1 LGAELAIDMFA
12 AFIFTVA
19 LIFGS
24 IGLGRLVLKKVELQS
39 LPDFDRGLFYIAFGF
54 ATVNFILLFVGLF
67 GQLNVLSVSI
77 VYIFVACVTLI
88 QFPVGVSTVKRYFFR
103 FRQLDLKNA
112 WFLLSIPLMILIVL
126 NLVGSLAPPSVA
138 DALRHHLAASQYYAR
153 TGEFEFI
160 PILFWNVPSFLHIT
174 YVTEILLINDIAPAV
189 THFAF
194 SLLSTLA
201 IFALGRKLIDWKV
214 GLLAAVIFYS
224 LPMSIELSVSPMVEM
239 CAVFFVVLALYSLCN
254 AINGKTFCW
263 IVISGLLIGV
273 AGSTKIWAIMAIP
286 AGVGFILFSKRVG
299 GIYFDKNKILLI
311 GMFIFTSLVI
321 LSPWLIRNFIESG
334 DPFWPLGYPI
344 FNSEMWTQWHHE
356 KFSSWHR
363 GPGKSILD
371 FILGPW
377 NLTNRIHLFTVDH
390 GPLTGSLLTPILIIF
405 IPGIF
410 LFKSIKDSA
419 FWKYILPILVFIFV
433 IYLIWFFGY
442 QSPRYFHIVYPVLAL
457 LAAVGIKLILD
468 TKQNWLNIPVVGLL
482 TASLIGS
489 LVISIS
495 FNSIF
500 FPVVFGA
507 ESRNQFIESKVSNIE
522 SVNWINNN
530 LNSSTNTLIMGL
542 SGWYYLDHPWS
553 LGSPAYQGEL
563 QYHLMTNSG
572 ELFEK
577 LSELGVT
584 HILLQGRVGVS
595 PQFIDFANDSYGERY
610 LIDDLNVLQ
619 DNLEKPVNTRVEFEA
634 RPYILMALLEK
645 EGNLKKIYVGDEDV
659 VKSRTFGNTEVA
671 EFSVFEIIDDK

>member
-1 LGAELAIDMFA
+1 MLI

-54 ATVNFILLFVGLF
+54 ATINFILLFIGLF

-77 VYIFVACVTLI
+77 VYILVACVTLI
-88 QFPVGVSTVKRYFFR
+88 QFPVGVSTVKRYFVQFR
-103 FRQLDLKNA
+103 ELDLKNA
-112 WFLLSIPLMILIVL
+112 WFLLLIPLMILIVL

-160 PILFWNVPSFLHIT
+160 PILFWNVPGFLHIT

-201 IFALGRKLIDWKV
+201 IFALGRRLIDWKV

-239 CAVFFVVLALYSLCN
+239 CAVFFVILGLYSLCN
-254 AINGKTFCW
+254 AINGKTFFW
-263 IVISGLLIGV
+263 IAISGLLIGV
-273 AGSTKIWAIMAIP
+273 ASSTKIWAIMAIP
-286 AGVGFILFSKRVG
+286 AGLGFILFSKRVG

-311 GMFIFTSLVI
+311 GIFIFTSLVI

-334 DPFWPLGYPI
+334 DPFWPLGYPV

-377 NLTNRIHLFTVDH
+377 NLTNRIDLFTVDH

-410 LFKSIKDSA
+410 LFKSIRDSG

-433 IYLIWFFGY
+433 IYLIWFLGY

-468 TKQNWLNIPVVGLL
+468 TKQSWLNIPVVGLL

-489 LVISIS
+489 LVISIA

-500 FPVVFGA
+500 FSVVFGA

-542 SGWYYLDHPWS
+542 SGWYYLEYPWH
-553 LGSPAYQGEL
+553 LGVPSYQGEID
-563 QYHLMTNSG
+563 YHLMTNSE
-572 ELFEK
+572 ELLLK

-584 HILLQGRVGVS
+584 HILLQGRVGIS
-595 PQFIDFANDSYGERY
+595 SQFIDHANDSYGEKY
-610 LIDDLNVLQ
+610 LIEDLNVLQ
-619 DNLEKPVNTRVEFEA
+619 DNLEKPVTTRVEFEA
-634 RPYILMALLEK
+634 RPFILMALLQAK
-645 EGNLKKIYVGDEDV
+645 GNLKRIYVGDEDV
-659 VKSRTFGNTEVA
+659 VKSRTFGSTEAA

>member
-1 LGAELAIDMFA
+1 MLI

-24 IGLGRLVLKKVELQS
+24 IGLGRLVLKKVGLQS

-54 ATVNFILLFVGLF
+54 ATINFILLFIGLF

-77 VYIFVACVTLI
+77 VYILVACVTLT
-88 QFPVGVSTVKRYFFR
+88 QFPVGVSTVKRYFVQFR
-103 FRQLDLKNA
+103 ELDLKNP
-112 WFLLSIPLMILIVL
+112 WFLLLIPLMILIVL

-153 TGEFEFI
+153 IGEFEFI

-201 IFALGRKLIDWKV
+201 IFALGRRLIDWKV

-239 CAVFFVVLALYSLCN
+239 CAVFFVILALYSLCN
-254 AINGKTFCW
+254 AINGKTFFW
-263 IVISGLLIGV
+263 IAISGLLIGV
-273 AGSTKIWAIMAIP
+273 ASSTKIWAIMTIP
-286 AGVGFILFSKRVG
+286 AGLVFILFSKRAG

-311 GMFIFTSLVI
+311 GIFIFTSLVV

-334 DPFWPLGYPI
+334 DPFWPLGYPV

-410 LFKSIKDSA
+410 LFKSIRDSG

-433 IYLIWFFGY
+433 IYLIWFLGY

-468 TKQNWLNIPVVGLL
+468 TKQNWLNIV
-482 TASLIGS
+482 
-489 LVISIS
+489 
-495 FNSIF
+495 
-500 FPVVFGA
+500 
-507 ESRNQFIESKVSNIE
+507 
-522 SVNWINNN
+522 
-530 LNSSTNTLIMGL
+530 
-542 SGWYYLDHPWS
+542 
-553 LGSPAYQGEL
+553 
-563 QYHLMTNSG
+563 
-572 ELFEK
+572 
-577 LSELGVT
+577 
-584 HILLQGRVGVS
+584 
-595 PQFIDFANDSYGERY
+595 
-610 LIDDLNVLQ
+610 
-619 DNLEKPVNTRVEFEA
+619 
-634 RPYILMALLEK
+634 
-645 EGNLKKIYVGDEDV
+645 
-659 VKSRTFGNTEVA
+659 
-671 EFSVFEIIDDK
+671 

>member
-1 LGAELAIDMFA
+1 MALDMLI

-39 LPDFDRGLFYIAFGF
+39 LPAVDRGLFYIAFGF
-54 ATVNFILLFVGLF
+54 AVINLILLFIGLF
-67 GQLNVLSVSI
+67 GQLNVLSVGI
-77 VYIFVACVTLI
+77 VYTLVACVTLI
-88 QFPVGVSTVKRYFFR
+88 QFPVGISTVKRYFVQ
-103 FRQLDLKNA
+103 FRQLDLKNV
-112 WFLLSIPLMILIVL
+112 WFLLLIPLIVLIVL
-126 NLVGSLAPPSVA
+126 NLVGSLAQPSVA

-153 TGEFEFI
+153 SGEFEFI

-201 IFALGRKLIDWKV
+201 IFALGRRLMDWKV

-239 CAVFFVVLALYSLCN
+239 CAVFFVILALYSLCN
-254 AINGKTFCW
+254 AINGKTFFW
-263 IVISGLLIGV
+263 IAISGLLIGV
-273 AGSTKIWAIMAIP
+273 AGSTKIWAIMTIP
-286 AGVGFILFSKRVG
+286 AGLVFILFSKRAG

-311 GMFIFTSLVI
+311 GIFIFTSLVV

-334 DPFWPLGYPI
+334 DPFWPLGYPV

-363 GPGKSILD
+363 GPGKSIVD

-405 IPGIF
+405 IPAIF
-410 LFKSIKDSA
+410 LFKSIRDSA

-433 IYLIWFFGY
+433 IYLIWFLGY
-442 QSPRYFHIVYPVLAL
+442 QSPRYFHTVYPVLAL
-457 LAAVGIKLILD
+457 LSAVGIKLVLD

-489 LVISIS
+489 LVVSIA

-507 ESRNQFIESKVSNIE
+507 ESRNQFLETKVSNIE
-522 SVNWINNN
+522 SVSWINNN

-542 SGWYYLDHPWS
+542 SGWYYLEYPWH
-553 LGSPAYQGEL
+553 LGVPSYQGEID
-563 QYHLMTNSG
+563 YHLMTNSE
-572 ELFEK
+572 ELTLK
-577 LSELGVT
+577 LGELGVT
-584 HILLQGRVGVS
+584 HILLQGRVGIS
-595 PQFIDFANDSYGERY
+595 SQFIEHANDSYGEKY
-610 LIDDLNVLQ
+610 LIEDLNVLQ
-619 DNLEKPVNTRVEFEA
+619 DNLENPVTTRMEFEA
-634 RPYILMALLEK
+634 RPFILMALLEAK
-645 EGNLKKIYVGDEDV
+645 GKLKRIYVGDEDV
-659 VKSRTFGNTEVA
+659 VKSRTFGSTEPT
-671 EFSVFEIIDDK
+671 EFSVFEIIYDK